1 MKDILATAVVLGSLA
16 SPAAAEG
23 NTAVSVLRAGTQVP
37 TVGAPE
43 NFTGTVRVDSR
54 FKGSDPARI
63 SGGIVSFEAGARTAW
78 HTHPLGQTLFVTSGV
93 GLVQHWNGE
102 VQEIRPGDIVW
113 IPPGTKHW
121 HGATPTAGMMH
132 LAFSEAR
139 DGKSV
144 DWLEQVTDAQ
154 YPK

>member
-1 MKDILATAVVLGSLA
+1 MKDIIAAAVVLGSLA

-23 NTAVSVLRAGTQVP
+23 NTAVSVLRAGTRVQTFGP
-37 TVGAPE
+37 PE

-63 SGGIVSFEAGARTAW
+63 SGGTVSFEAGARTAW
-78 HTHPLGQTLFVTSGV
+78 HAHPLSQTLFVTSGV
-93 GLVQHWNGE
+93 GRVQHWDGE

-113 IPPGTKHW
+113 IPPGVKHW
-121 HGATPTAGMMH
+121 HGASPTAGMVH
-132 LAFSEAR
+132 LAFSEAQ

-154 YPK
+154 YRK